1 MNSII
6 NRNSNLLM
14 LLLASALTLASCG
27 SGKSGA
33 TDSAAIADSE
43 KAARAAAMPDTL
55 PTFYLTSEG
64 LGPVKIGMR
73 VSDLPAQVAGLYTER
88 SVENDYESTAY
99 VFSNADAPEAFSY
112 PFTVIDFG
120 EDKVDV
126 IILNDDQCAV
136 AVPEGDDITLSS
148 PFASVLALPGV
159 KAEWETVEG
168 NGAWYWTW
176 EGLWFQPS
184 LDNPGDEA
192 AKKMYDGKAAPVA
205 SDFSKDVSIGYIG
218 TGLPF

>member
-1 MNSII
+1 MKHI
-6 NRNSNLLM
+6 NGNYLL
-14 LLLASALTLASCG
+14 LLTLASALSLASCG
-27 SGKSGA
+27 GKSVSG
-33 TDSAAIADSE
+33 DSIAAVDSE
-43 KAARAAAMPDTL
+43 KAAEAAAMPDTL

-64 LGPVKIGMR
+64 LGPVKIGMN
-73 VSDLPAQVAGLYTER
+73 VNDLPVSIPGLYTGR
-88 SVENDYESTAY
+88 TVENDYESTAY
-99 VFSNADAPEAFSY
+99 VFSNGDASETFSY

-126 IILNDDQCAV
+126 IILNDEQCAV
-136 AVPEGDDITLSS
+136 AVPQGEDITLSS
-148 PFASVLALPGV
+148 PFAAVLALPGV
-159 KAEWETVEG
+159 KAKWESVEG

-192 AKKMYDGKAAPVA
+192 AKKMYDGKSVPVA
-205 SDFSKDVSIGYIG
+205 SDFGKNVTIGYIG